1 MINANIKTL
10 AIEYLYYR
18 LKNDY
23 EPSFEISELFD
34 LVDYLDGKA
43 EITGILSNPKQMK
56 EKLYNI
62 LVKEYVNKPGCFDME
77 ENKIKANYRFNLFE
91 VVLNQACY
99 HEGDKEEDLL
109 KLRELISEY
118 LKDTPK
124 RKIQKEEPIKK
135 EYLEKSQMIV
145 ANMIYDIYM
154 AQNEK
159 LESIDDINIIKKS
172 MQKLK
177 LDIFNIYYIVTKRL
191 AILYQ
196 ENPDLMISSLS
207 DDLLANSNYRLITSG
222 FEEIFN
228 ETYNYK
234 KAVKIDLSEKTIQ
247 KLYPKFN
254 EINEIE
260 ETSNKTLVK
269 KLNELEKNI

>member
-23 EPSFEISELFD
+23 EPSFEISELFN

-77 ENKIKANYRFNLFE
+77 ENKIKANYRFNLFD

-99 HEGDKEEDLL
+99 HEGDKGEDLL
-109 KLRELISEY
+109 KLREMIGEY

-196 ENPDLMISSLS
+196 ENPDLMIS
-207 DDLLANSNYRLITSG
+207 YRLITSG

-234 KAVKIDLSEKTIQ
+234 KAIKIDLSEKTIQ

-260 ETSNKTLVK
+260 EKSNKTLVK

>member
-1 MINANIKTL
+1 
-10 AIEYLYYR
+10 
-18 LKNDY
+18 
-23 EPSFEISELFD
+23 
-34 LVDYLDGKA
+34 
-43 EITGILSNPKQMK
+43 
-56 EKLYNI
+56 
-62 LVKEYVNKPGCFDME
+62 
-77 ENKIKANYRFNLFE
+77 
-91 VVLNQACY
+91 
-99 HEGDKEEDLL
+99 
-109 KLRELISEY
+109 
-118 LKDTPK
+118 
-124 RKIQKEEPIKK
+124 
-135 EYLEKSQMIV
+135 
-145 ANMIYDIYM
+145 
-154 AQNEK
+154 
-159 LESIDDINIIKKS
+159 

-234 KAVKIDLSEKTIQ
+234 KAIKIDLSEKTIQ

-260 ETSNKTLVK
+260 EKTNKTLVK